1 MNRRTTLTAI
11 STALLLAAFVAPAS
25 AQTMQSVAGTYSL
38 VSNPNFGDQPRGQM
52 ILTPDGRYSSVT
64 ARSMLPKIAASN
76 RIKSTAEENKA
87 ILDGSVTHYGRYT
100 IDDGGKTLTMHI
112 EVSSFP
118 NWDGTT
124 QLRPLK
130 VSGDQLSYTVP
141 TPSTGGAPNNVV
153 WKRIK

>member
-25 AQTMQSVAGTYSL
+25 AQSMQSVAGTYSL
-38 VSNPNFGDQPRGQM
+38 VTNPNFGDQPRGQM

-64 ARSMLPKIAASN
+64 ARSRLPKIAAGN
-76 RIKSTAEENKA
+76 RMKGTAEENKA
-87 ILDGSVTHYGRYT
+87 VLDGSVTHYGRYT

-124 QLRPLK
+124 QIRPLK
-130 VSGDQLSYTVP
+130 VSGDQLTYTVP
-141 TPSTGGAPNNVV
+141 TPSAGGAPNDVV